1 MHLRD
6 WGKKKQWKS
15 LDEERLKFV
24 EALFGSM
31 WNSSAAPCVI
41 LQATRFLIYLLFA
54 FSLAFHVQWSSS
66 YTAAGAERMWVF
78 DSVKASQCPVA
89 ACDLDRHY
97 FQPGLRCETASNGH
111 GKINAAVKNALS
123 FFGGPILN

>member
-6 WGKKKQWKS
+6 WGKKQWKS

-24 EALFGSM
+24 AVLFGSM

-54 FSLAFHVQWSSS
+54 FSPAFHVQWSSG

-78 DSVKASQCPVA
+78 DSVKASQCSVA